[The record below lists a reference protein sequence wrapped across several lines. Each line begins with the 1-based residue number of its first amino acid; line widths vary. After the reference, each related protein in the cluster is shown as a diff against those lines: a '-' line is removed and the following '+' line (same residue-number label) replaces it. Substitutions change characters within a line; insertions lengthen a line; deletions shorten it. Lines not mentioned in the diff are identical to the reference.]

1 MVKIA
6 MMLMLQPTTSTGT
19 LVTDDC
25 IVYQKL
31 TFKTF
36 STSIPIHVAYSSRNS
51 IPKIFVEYWSGN
63 TDTINLNQLQFGKWT
78 YGQLNLGTVSKFIPL
93 DDDAYLGDDNN
104 NNNVNDAS
112 MVWSQ
117 ITLDGGFF
125 YTYCAK
131 ATPNFVE
138 DYKFYHQLPRT
149 GHTEEEILLYPS
161 VDAKHNI
168 TMHIGGEDWV
178 VCKVNGEAVVRKV
191 SEGPC
196 APVDEKLLKL
206 RLAFPDDRK
215 MEMEL
220 DGKNAVTVSLT
231 GDYES
236 VFFKQL
242 EPDVTASLVYVQ
254 CPGTC
259 PDPDD
264 TPGAESS
271 NTALIVVS
279 DFLAIFIVLSLLL
292 MAYVGHN
299 KSDEL
304 LKILSSIRSLGA
316 ATGPRAAQ
324 RRPLRYRVAVPT
336 GTEEL
341 SVDQPNNPE

>member
-1 MVKIA
+1 MMSRRGVKVKEE
-6 MMLMLQPTTSTGT
+6 TVC
-19 LVTDDC
+19 VTNC

-31 TFKTF
+31 TFETF
-36 STSIPIHVAYSSRNS
+36 NTSILIHVANSSRNS
-51 IPKIFVEYWSGN
+51 NPNIVVKYRGGN

-78 YGQLNLGTVSKFIPL
+78 YGLLNLGTVSKFIPMH
-93 DDDAYLGDDNN
+93 DDAYLGDDNN
-104 NNNVNDAS
+104 NNVNDAS
-112 MVWSQ
+112 MVRYQ

-125 YTYCAK
+125 YTHCAK
-131 ATPNFVE
+131 ATPNFVT
-138 DYKFYHQLPRT
+138 DYNFYHQLPRT

-168 TMHIGGEDWV
+168 TMHISGEDWV

-191 SEGPC
+191 SEGLC

-206 RLAFPDDRK
+206 RLAFPDDKK

-242 EPDVTASLVYVQ
+242 ESDVTASLVYVQ

-264 TPGAESS
+264 IPVVESS

-279 DFLAIFIVLSLLL
+279 VFLAIFIVLTLLL
-292 MAYVGHN
+292 LAYVGTFLY
-299 KSDEL
+299 K
-304 LKILSSIRSLGA
+304 
-316 ATGPRAAQ
+316 
-324 RRPLRYRVAVPT
+324 VMV
-336 GTEEL
+336 
-341 SVDQPNNPE
+341 V

>member
-6 MMLMLQPTTSTGT
+6 MMFMLMFMLILQPTTSTGTDT

-31 TFKTF
+31 TFETF
-36 STSIPIHVAYSSRNS
+36 ATSIPIHVAYSSRNS
-51 IPKIFVEYWSGN
+51 IPTIVVKCWNGN
-63 TDTINLNQLQFGKWT
+63 TYTINLIHLQFGKWI
-78 YGQLNLGTVSKFIPL
+78 YGRLNLGTVPKFIPM
-93 DDDAYLGDDNN
+93 DDDANLSDDDDN

-131 ATPNFVE
+131 ATPNFVT
-138 DYKFYHQLPRT
+138 DYYFYHQLPRT
-149 GHTEEEILLYPS
+149 GHTEEEILLYLS

-168 TMHIGGEDWV
+168 TMHTGGEEWV

-191 SEGPC
+191 SEGLC

-206 RLAFPDDRK
+206 RLAFLDDKK

-231 GDYES
+231 EDYES

-242 EPDVTASLVYVQ
+242 EHDVTAKFVYVQ

-264 TPGAESS
+264 TPVVESS
-271 NTALIVVS
+271 DTALIVVS
-279 DFLAIFIVLSLLL
+279 VFLAFFIVIFLLL
-292 MAYVGHN
+292 LAY
-299 KSDEL
+299 SD
-304 LKILSSIRSLGA
+304 IISSCIR
-316 ATGPRAAQ
+316 
-324 RRPLRYRVAVPT
+324 
-336 GTEEL
+336 
-341 SVDQPNNPE
+341 

>member
-6 MMLMLQPTTSTGT
+6 MILMLISMLILQPTTGTGTGT

-31 TFKTF
+31 MFETFA
-36 STSIPIHVAYSSRNS
+36 TSIPIHVAHSSRGINPS
-51 IPKIFVEYWSGN
+51 ISVKYRGGN
-63 TDTINLNQLQFGKWT
+63 TQTINLNQLQFGKWT
-78 YGQLNLGTVSKFIPL
+78 NGRLNLATVSEFMPM
-93 DDDAYLGDDNN
+93 DDDANLGDVDDND
-104 NNNVNDAS
+104 NVNDAS
-112 MVWSQ
+112 MVRSQ

-131 ATPNFVE
+131 ATPNFVT
-138 DYKFYHQLPRT
+138 DYNFYHQLPRT

-168 TMHIGGEDWV
+168 TMNIASEEWV

-206 RLAFPDDRK
+206 RLAFPDDKK

-231 GDYES
+231 EDYES
-236 VFFKQL
+236 VFIKQL
-242 EPDVTASLVYVQ
+242 ESDVTASLVYVQ
-254 CPGTC
+254 CAGTC

-264 TPGAESS
+264 TPGLESS

-279 DFLAIFIVLSLLL
+279 VFLAFFIVLSLLL
-292 MAYVGHN
+292 LAYVGTFLY
-299 KSDEL
+299 KRKQ
-304 LKILSSIRSLGA
+304 LKNHPNVTPSKI
-316 ATGPRAAQ
+316 PRVSH
-324 RRPLRYRVAVPT
+324 RLC
-336 GTEEL
+336 EK
-341 SVDQPNNPE
+341 